1 MFSVYHENEEDAGQL
16 QQGPGPGRERVAR
29 GSPSLS
35 LSSRVSPGRQRLR
48 QVTLAP
54 RKESSS
60 SSSLPR
66 GDLRVHEP
74 RFKRHSLQGNG
85 PAGQRKQALYR
96 PLMERRRDVWC
107 RSFTDVS
114 PSSAVRKKHDDDVE
128 DEDDDDDDDDDD
140 DADDDSEDGVG
151 VYRSRSCGGGPTAKD
166 EDSREREKLLP
177 AAGSAGS
184 DGVAASSSP
193 GAARRADPTTDA
205 DVHDDSADSGSEYTR
220 RLLMKRTSVPRL
232 IHMKAVI
239 NESPSTSMS
248 SSELSSPHVETDTSL
263 RQCLLPG
270 HATTG
275 GGKKTGD
282 ADTRVVRLAGIDS
295 PFGGEASDKSTD
307 LSRSGSAP
315 EDDGDGESGVNDAGF
330 GGAHSALHNP
340 PSGLPSAR
348 SPAVAVA
355 VSPEECVSGRA
366 SAAAEVGAGPEPDTD
381 TDGPSLGSGSYLGG
395 GGGVQ
400 PSSSRST
407 SPRPPA
413 SSERTA
419 SATATA
425 AGEASPLA
433 DKNGVAGKKRSVV
446 VVTTQRPPP
455 GSLRQAP
462 QAGPR
467 SHAAGS
473 GARTRDLR
481 AGSAVVARG
490 ALSDPAAEP
499 NSENSACGEVSR
511 GDGGRRSSGCTSSD
525 GSHPQGPGGPRA
537 TFRLPFMVTDV

>member
-1 MFSVYHENEEDAGQL
+1 VFSVYHENEDDAGQL
-16 QQGPGPGRERVAR
+16 QQGPGAGRERVAR

-54 RKESSS
+54 RKENSSS

-114 PSSAVRKKHDDDVE
+114 PSSAVRKKHNDDVE
-128 DEDDDDDDDDDD
+128 DEDDDDD
-140 DADDDSEDGVG
+140 DADDDSEDGAE

-166 EDSREREKLLP
+166 EDSQEREKLLP

-275 GGKKTGD
+275 GGTKTGY

-330 GGAHSALHNP
+330 GGAHTALHNP

-348 SPAVAVA
+348 SAAAA

-366 SAAAEVGAGPEPDTD
+366 SAAAEVGAGPEPDMD
-381 TDGPSLGSGSYLGG
+381 TDGPSLGSGPYLGG
-395 GGGVQ
+395 GGGIQ
-400 PSSSRST
+400 PISSRST
-407 SPRPPA
+407 SPPPA
-413 SSERTA
+413 SERA

-425 AGEASPLA
+425 AGQASPLA
-433 DKNGVAGKKRSVV
+433 DKNGVAGRKRSV

-455 GSLRQAP
+455 GALQRLAP
-462 QAGPR
+462 QAGPGA
-467 SHAAGS
+467 HARS
-473 GARTRDLR
+473 GARTRDSR

-490 ALSDPAAEP
+490 ALGDSAAENP
-499 NSENSACGEVSR
+499 ELNSACGEVSR
-511 GDGGRRSSGCTSSD
+511 ASGGRRSSGYTSSD
-525 GSHPQGPGGPRA
+525 GSHPHGPGGPRA